1 MNDAGYQSEARATD
15 RGLRPSPRDSNPRL
29 ARAPTDGPRLQR
41 RRHQVNIMESPK
53 PPPGFT
59 YEWKAEKIYGEPQN
73 EHIIDIRENHWKQ
86 VPASRHPE
94 YAMGSDTVIR
104 RKDTV
109 LYERP
114 TYLVD
119 EARMEQI
126 EDAMKPVLHQE
137 QIMYGGAPDQL
148 TRDHPSVRRI
158 SKINQQYAPG
168 APISDD
174 GPLSS
179 EP

>member
-1 MNDAGYQSEARATD
+1 MSDDTVYQSEARATA
-15 RGLRPSPRDSNPRL
+15 RPIRSLPRDVT
-29 ARAPTDGPRLQR
+29 ARMAAPSTDGPRLQR
-41 RRHQVNIMESPK
+41 RRHLVNIMEAPK

-59 YEWKAEKIYGEPQN
+59 YEWKAEAIYGEPQN
-73 EHIIDIRENHWKQ
+73 EHVIDIRENHWKQ

-94 YAMGSDTVIR
+94 YAMAGDTLIR

-126 EDAMKPVLHQE
+126 EDGMKPVLHQE
-137 QIMYGGAPDQL
+137 SIMYGDAPGQL

-158 SKINQQYAPG
+158 SKIQQQYAPG
-168 APISDD
+168 SLPDD
-174 GPLSS
+174 GPLTS